1 MDDVSRIRDRA
12 TRLFALALQAR
23 ERGDAS
29 ANDLTEL
36 AHETL
41 AHAEDLAR
49 QRQGVPQQQQ
59 QPQQDKE

>member
-23 ERGDAS
+23 EEGH
-29 ANDLTEL
+29 ANADELTKL

-41 AHAEDLAR
+41 AHAEELTR
-49 QRQGVPQQQQ
+49 REQS
-59 QPQQDKE
+59 DKAE